1 MGVRRSFADLTIDM
15 EVAEDYVKFCTAYVM
30 EHNADDLAFFEK
42 QIEPVGVARATH
54 A

>member
-1 MGVRRSFADLTIDM
+1 MRRSFADLTIDM

-42 QIEPVGVARATH
+42 QIEPVGVARA
-54 A
+54 ADV